1 MNYEQ
6 TISDIRT
13 ELAAGLTISLA
24 EYLAES
30 MKANAE
36 EYPGTEPTDA
46 EAFWTFL
53 DDLERLHRI
62 DISDIDRGA
71 LYDRVVAQINEPQ
84 KYWLADDSQATLG
97 PWPASTADEEI
108 WAELRSQGH
117 DGTGSIET
125 GAFTE

>member
-1 MNYEQ
+1 MNHEQ
-6 TISDIRT
+6 TISHIRT
-13 ELAAGLTISLA
+13 ELAAGLTITLT

-46 EAFWTFL
+46 EAFWGFL
-53 DDLERLHRI
+53 DDLNRLLGI
-62 DISDIDRGA
+62 DISAIDRDA
-71 LYDRVVAQINEPQ
+71 LYDRVVAQISETQ
-84 KYWLADDSQATLG
+84 KYWLADDKQATLG
-97 PWPASTADEEI
+97 PWPASTANEEI
-108 WAELRSQGH
+108 WAELRDQGH

>member
-6 TISDIRT
+6 TISYIRT

-30 MKANAE
+30 MKLNADK
-36 EYPGTEPTDA
+36 YPGTEPTDV

-62 DISDIDRGA
+62 DLSGVDRDA

-84 KYWLADDSQATLG
+84 KYWLADDKQSTLG
-97 PWPASTADEEI
+97 PWPVSTTDEEI

-117 DGTGSIET
+117 DCTGTIET
-125 GAFTE
+125 GEFTE